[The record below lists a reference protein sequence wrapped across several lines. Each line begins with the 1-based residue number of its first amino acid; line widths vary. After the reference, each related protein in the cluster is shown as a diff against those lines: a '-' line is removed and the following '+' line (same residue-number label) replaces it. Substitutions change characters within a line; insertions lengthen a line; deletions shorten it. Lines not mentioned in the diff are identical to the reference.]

1 MIESV
6 DRDLPTLTHAEL
18 LRYSRHLIL
27 PEVGE
32 FGQRRLKDGRV
43 LVVGAGGLG
52 SPAAMYLAA
61 AGVGGLGLVDFD
73 RVDETNLHR
82 QILHG
87 TGAVGSSKLE
97 SARRRLH
104 DLNPHVDIE
113 TFDARLTSANAL
125 NILRGYDVILDGSDN
140 FPTRYLVN
148 DACVLLGIPYV
159 YGAIFRFDGQASVFA
174 SSKGPCYRCL
184 FRDPPPPGLVPSCE
198 EAGVLGVLPGV
209 VGSIQALE
217 AIKLLTRAGTTL
229 AGRLLLFNAL
239 KLEFRELSLRR
250 APDCPVCG
258 TNPTVRELID
268 YEAFCGVE
276 VEDGVAAV
284 EVSPADLV
292 RERGG
297 DPGITVLDV
306 REPWEYRIGHIERSV
321 LMPLGLLP
329 QRLSELD
336 CRGDVVVVCHHGVR
350 SLRGVELLRSAGF
363 AKARSLRGGMAAWAD
378 QVDPTMARY

>member
-1 MIESV
+1 VIESA
-6 DRDLPTLTHAEL
+6 DTDLAPLGHAEL

-27 PEVGE
+27 PEIGE
-32 FGQRRLKDGRV
+32 RGQRRLKAGSV

-61 AGVGGLGLVDFD
+61 AGVGRLGLVDFD

-87 TGAVGSSKLE
+87 TDAVGSSKLA
-97 SARRRLH
+97 SARRRLD
-104 DLNPHVDIE
+104 DLNPHVDLE
-113 TFDARLTSANAL
+113 TFDTRLTSVNAL
-125 NILRGYDVILDGSDN
+125 EILRGYDVILDGSDN

-174 SSKGPCYRCL
+174 VSEGPCYRCL

-209 VGSIQALE
+209 IGSLQALE
-217 AIKLLTRAGTTL
+217 AIKLLTGAGTTL

-250 APDCPVCG
+250 DPDCPVCG
-258 TNPTVRELID
+258 TAPTVRELID
-268 YEAFCGVE
+268 YEAFCGVSE
-276 VEDGVAAV
+276 KDGVTAI
-284 EVSPADLV
+284 EVSPEDLAQERKTNPDLV
-292 RERGG
+292 L
-297 DPGITVLDV
+297 LDV
-306 REPWEYRIGHIERSV
+306 REPWEYRIGHIDRSV
-321 LMPLGLLP
+321 LIPLGLLP
-329 QRLSELD
+329 QRLSELE
-336 CRGDVVVVCHHGVR
+336 GGGAVVVVCHHGVR
-350 SLRGVELLRSAGF
+350 SLRAAELLRSAGF
-363 AKARSLRGGMAAWAD
+363 TKARSLRGGLAAWAD
-378 QVDPTMARY
+378 RVDPTMARY